1 MGETNH
7 IRELSP
13 NDRFRCEHI
22 AVKGKVI
29 HFVVQY
35 EAFINGR
42 WHNVIRYDNAHGFPH
57 FDRMYPDGS
66 MEKTWLK
73 DFKNDVVYTFGI
85 NDIKSNWNSYRKI
98 YEKELENGI

>member
-1 MGETNH
+1 
-7 IRELSP
+7 
-13 NDRFRCEHI
+13 
-22 AVKGKVI
+22 
-29 HFVVQY
+29 
-35 EAFINGR
+35 
-42 WHNVIRYDNAHGFPH
+42 
-57 FDRMYPDGS
+57 MYPDGS